1 VLNFE
6 EAAASPA
13 RSRNWIRSVI
23 DRLRFIARDD
33 PEWSGIVEDC
43 ILPGPTRKSLHLAV
57 FVEPFLSLLMAG
69 KKTVESRFSQNGCAP
84 FDEVSPGDVVL
95 IKRAGDGI
103 VAIAHVSCVHHLTRQ
118 GDWTVIR
125 AQYQQQLCAT
135 DDAFWTDIS
144 EADYASLIWFDR
156 LTAIQSIECE
166 KRDRR
171 GWVVIKR
178 ATDQLPLEFE

>member
-1 VLNFE
+1 M
-6 EAAASPA
+6 
-13 RSRNWIRSVI
+13 I
-23 DRLRFIARDD
+23 DRLRFIAQDD

-43 ILPGPTRKSLHLAV
+43 VLPGPTRKSLHLAV

-84 FDEVSPGDVVL
+84 FDEVSTGDVVL
-95 IKRAGDGI
+95 IKRAGHSI
-103 VAIAHVSCVHHLTRQ
+103 VAIARVSCVQHLTRQ
-118 GDWTVIR
+118 GDWNPIR
-125 AQYQQQLCAT
+125 LQYQQQLCAT
-135 DDAFWTDIS
+135 QDDFWKDIS
-144 EADYASLIWFDR
+144 NADYASLIWFDHLR
-156 LTAIQSIECE
+156 AIESIDCE